1 VKCVSA
7 ENGTVH
13 DAEVPDGAAS
23 PSRWMQADAAEPDIG
38 SERDIT
44 RLGESV
50 VKVGFRSHPLRLAA
64 WQGSLEMWKGMKVG
78 VGKLEAA
85 MLGGARNPYKSCR
98 KGPHD

>member
-1 VKCVSA
+1 MLGFPT

-13 DAEVPDGAAS
+13 DADAPDGAAS

-50 VKVGFRSHPLRLAA
+50 VKVGTPRLKCKALTPRPLMAELDSGICVQHHMA
-64 WQGSLEMWKGMKVG
+64 WG
-78 VGKLEAA
+78 V
-85 MLGGARNPYKSCR
+85 PW
-98 KGPHD
+98 

>member
-1 VKCVSA
+1 MACSILSSPDGGFRFA

-13 DAEVPDGAAS
+13 DAEAPEGAAS

-50 VKVGFRSHPLRLAA
+50 VKVGTW
-64 WQGSLEMWKGMKVG
+64 WQGGTWNGVCTVPLLEG
-78 VGKLEAA
+78 
-85 MLGGARNPYKSCR
+85 R
-98 KGPHD
+98 